1 MLQQHLRQCCKA
13 GNSRPEEVDNRPE
26 AEGAQRKEDDM
37 AVFYRLSQV
46 TSPKQKGYGKWYP
59 RAVMTNTVDTNALAT
74 IMQRNCTVKKSDIL
88 AVITELIE
96 TMQDQLQDSKR
107 VKLNG
112 FGTFKIGLSSTGAD
126 KASDFSASKNI
137 KGLHV
142 LFQPEVKYD
151 SEGLRQKTFITG
163 CSVQEAPKNAV
174 ETSKP
179 KDDTPAGNDNAGD
192 GPTNDDAG
200 DGPTNGD

>member
-1 MLQQHLRQCCKA
+1 
-13 GNSRPEEVDNRPE
+13 
-26 AEGAQRKEDDM
+26 M

-59 RAVMTNTVDTNALAT
+59 RAVMTNTVDTNELAN

-88 AVITELIE
+88 AVISELIE

-112 FGTFKIGLSSTGAD
+112 FGTFKIGLTSEGANS
-126 KASDFSASKNI
+126 AADFSSSKHI

-142 LFQPEVKYD
+142 LFQPEVKTD
-151 SEGLRQKTFITG
+151 SNGQRQKTFISG
-163 CSVQEAPKNAV
+163 CTVQEAPKNAV
-174 ETSKP
+174 DTSKP
-179 KDDTPAGNDNAGD
+179 KTEDTPAPSTEDPSTGNPNEPGS
-192 GPTNDDAG
+192 DAPE
-200 DGPTNGD
+200 DE

>member
-1 MLQQHLRQCCKA
+1 M
-13 GNSRPEEVDNRPE
+13 
-26 AEGAQRKEDDM
+26 
-37 AVFYRLSQV
+37 

-59 RAVMTNTVDTNALAT
+59 RAVMTNTVDTDALAT

-112 FGTFKIGLSSTGAD
+112 FGSFKIGMSSTGAE
-126 KASDFSASKNI
+126 KASDFDARKHI

-142 LFQPEVKYD
+142 LFMPEVKTD
-151 SEGLRQKTFITG
+151 SEGQRQKTFISG
-163 CSVQEAPKNAV
+163 CSVQEVPKGTGPSTGSGTV
-174 ETSKP
+174 ENGSGSSAGSETVNGGNGSSTGGSGIIP
-179 KDDTPAGNDNAGD
+179 TPTDPEDDQPGD
-192 GPTNDDAG
+192 
-200 DGPTNGD
+200 

>member
-1 MLQQHLRQCCKA
+1 
-13 GNSRPEEVDNRPE
+13 
-26 AEGAQRKEDDM
+26 M

-59 RAVMTNTVDTNALAT
+59 RAVMTNTVDTNELAN

-88 AVITELIE
+88 AVISELIE

-112 FGTFKIGLSSTGAD
+112 FGTFKIGLTSEGANS
-126 KASDFSASKNI
+126 AADFSSSKHI

-142 LFQPEVKYD
+142 LFQPEVKTD
-151 SEGLRQKTFITG
+151 SNGQRQKTFISG
-163 CSVQEAPKNAV
+163 CTVQEAPKNAV
-174 ETSKP
+174 DTSKP
-179 KDDTPAGNDNAGD
+179 KTEGGDTPAPSNDEPSNGNPNEPGS
-192 GPTNDDAG
+192 DAPE
-200 DGPTNGD
+200 DE